1 MGFGDTVKRTGR
13 ALLSTDDGTL
23 MRHAFTAVL
32 SVAAILVVLDY
43 RDLVLEGQ
51 TPELTRPGADPA
63 LPVLPPS
70 LTEGTP
76 EGAPGEIKTA
86 EETLRAPMRFDLK
99 PGGIL
104 SAEGTVDV
112 GSADRFRTEIDAR
125 GEYVKTV
132 MLSSPGGSVADAL
145 AISSLIREKGLSTEV
160 PAGALCASSCPL
172 ILAGGVKRSVE
183 DGAIVGVHQIYDG
196 SGQKGRAPT
205 GAEAMA
211 MTQVTTARIGRH
223 LQSMG
228 VKPDLWLLGLET
240 PPDQLHYLTAKEM
253 AETDLVTPASKRKS

>member
-1 MGFGDTVKRTGR
+1 MGLSDSLKRTGR
-13 ALLSTDDGTL
+13 FLVSTDDGTL

-43 RDLVLEGQ
+43 RDLVLEADV
-51 TPELTRPGADPA
+51 PGAAQPGA
-63 LPVLPPS
+63 APSLPVLPPA
-70 LTEGTP
+70 LTEGKP
-76 EGAPGEIKTA
+76 EGAPAEIKTA
-86 EETLRAPMRFDLK
+86 EAVLRAPMRFDLQ
-99 PGGIL
+99 PGGTL
-104 SAEGTVDV
+104 LAEGTIDS
-112 GSADRFRTEIDAR
+112 GAAARFAAEVEAR

-132 MLSSPGGSVADAL
+132 VLSSPGGSVADAL
-145 AISSLIREKGLSTEV
+145 EISKLIRDKGLATEV
-160 PAGALCASSCPL
+160 KAGALCASSCPL
-172 ILAGGVKRSVE
+172 VLAGGVRRSVE

-196 SGQKGRAPT
+196 SAQEGRAPT

-240 PPDQLHYLTAKEM
+240 PPDRLHYLTAKEM
-253 AETDLVTPASKRKS
+253 TDTQLVTPPVRRKS